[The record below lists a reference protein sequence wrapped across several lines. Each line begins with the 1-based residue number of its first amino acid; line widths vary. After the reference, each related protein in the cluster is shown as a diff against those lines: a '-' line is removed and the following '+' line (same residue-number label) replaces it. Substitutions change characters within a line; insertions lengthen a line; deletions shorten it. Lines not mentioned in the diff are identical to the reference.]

1 MRAEGLFLEF
11 ISFRNDSQGQPVYEN
26 TMQYA
31 ILRKEWL
38 RASSA

>member
-11 ISFRNDSQGQPVYEN
+11 ISFKNDTQGMPIYEN
-26 TMQYA
+26 TMQFA